1 VPWVVARPARTTHL
15 RRVPRPEP
23 AGGPA
28 DRVLIA
34 TAIGLACPL
43 ITYNRIVRLGET
55 VGRQF
60 GFATGAQRR
69 PESR

>member
-1 VPWVVARPARTTHL
+1 
-15 RRVPRPEP
+15 
-23 AGGPA
+23 
-28 DRVLIA
+28 VLIA